1 MKLICDSSEVLSDG
15 DLKGLKKDPDRP
27 LAVSGVVGVLST
39 PIRIL
44 SPPVPPPPPG
54 SAFMGVVFVLDLD
67 RVGSYAPS
75 DENNL
80 RKEFDRPLE
89 VLGGFGSFSSST
101 ETWSALSEYLEKSV
115 PLSESVF
122 SIFNAL
128 TLEFRDENRPPIKDP
143 DRPLVGTSEFEF
155 LGVSLF
161 TLIEAMI

>member
-1 MKLICDSSEVLSDG
+1 
-15 DLKGLKKDPDRP
+15 
-27 LAVSGVVGVLST
+27 
-39 PIRIL
+39 
-44 SPPVPPPPPG
+44 
-54 SAFMGVVFVLDLD
+54 
-67 RVGSYAPS
+67 VGSYAPS